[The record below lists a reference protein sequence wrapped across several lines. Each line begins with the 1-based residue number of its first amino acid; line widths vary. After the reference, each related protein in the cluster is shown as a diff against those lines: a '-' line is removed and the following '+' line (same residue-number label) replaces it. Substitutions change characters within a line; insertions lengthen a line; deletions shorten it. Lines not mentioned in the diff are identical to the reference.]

1 MVLGSKT
8 RLTVVLEE
16 GEPPEVLPVTG
27 VTEDEL
33 VVGGT
38 VTVFVAGAGAGVS
51 EHPASVAKAAPHRT
65 TVATARPLKLLHP
78 HRT

>member
-8 RLTVVLEE
+8 RLTVLEE

-27 VTEDEL
+27 APEDEL

-38 VTVFVAGAGAGVS
+38 VTVFVAGAGTGVS
-51 EHPASVAKAAPHRT
+51 EHAASTANAAPHRT

>member
-8 RLTVVLEE
+8 LPGALEE
-16 GEPPEVLPVTG
+16 DEPPDVLLVTG
-27 VTEDEL
+27 VL

-38 VTVFVAGAGAGVS
+38 VTVFVAGAGAGAGVS
-51 EHPASVAKAAPHRT
+51 EHADSTAEAAQHRT
-65 TVATARPLKLLHP
+65 TVATARLLKLLHP

>member
-8 RLTVVLEE
+8 LPGALEE
-16 GEPPEVLPVTG
+16 DEPPDVLLVTG
-27 VTEDEL
+27 VL

-38 VTVFVAGAGAGVS
+38 VTVFVAGAGAGAGAGVS
-51 EHPASVAKAAPHRT
+51 EHADSTAEAAQHRT
-65 TVATARPLKLLHP
+65 TVATARLLKLLHP